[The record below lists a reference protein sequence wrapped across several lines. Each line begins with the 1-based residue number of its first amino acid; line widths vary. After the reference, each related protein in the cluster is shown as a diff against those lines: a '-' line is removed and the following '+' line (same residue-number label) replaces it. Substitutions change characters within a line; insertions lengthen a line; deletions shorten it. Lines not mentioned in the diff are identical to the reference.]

1 MTTTRNTTSH
11 ANCTHE
17 ATKAARARCRAGKAQ
32 QPATVRV
39 AKAQAE
45 TLPAPRRIREIV
57 WERVTCTR
65 CGGSGR
71 YPSACWQGVCLGCSG
86 KGEKLTR
93 AGAAAMKKFE
103 AYIAAHHTKMMI
115 DLEPGDIVRD
125 RGRKLT
131 VVSVDPEIRHTGL
144 TKIGVEG
151 TDSFITY
158 ANLTITVNF
167 KREGLITG
175 PYVPAVLHPRG
186 DDMQAALRHVANLKG
201 AIVHYY
207 DES

>member
-32 QPATVRV
+32 QPAATVV
-39 AKAQAE
+39 IAKAQAE
-45 TLPAPRRIREIV
+45 APPAPRRIREIV

-65 CGGSGR
+65 CGGSGQ
-71 YPSACWQGVCLGCSG
+71 YPSACWQGMCLGCNG

-125 RGRKLT
+125 RGRKRR
-131 VVSVDPEIRHTGL
+131 VR
-144 TKIGVEG
+144 
-151 TDSFITY
+151 
-158 ANLTITVNF
+158 
-167 KREGLITG
+167 R
-175 PYVPAVLHPRG
+175 R
-186 DDMQAALRHVANLKG
+186 
-201 AIVHYY
+201 VHSQIIASDNYL
-207 DES
+207 SR